1 MIEPAL
7 PLPPTSLS
15 GSRNPLPSGGAI
27 GSIGPAGLADRG
39 ERKRIR
45 SGAPTLQ
52 VSITRSITTKVMR
65 ALLQDG
71 TQIDPRLGVGIEVAF

>member
-52 VSITRSITTKVMR
+52 TKVMR